1 MIPVPPPPPPDTV
14 FEITIKEDD
23 EQYPHRVKTTRNRV
37 LNFIY
42 TERGL
47 EEALCADE
55 IVHAESRWRER
66 AVNKV
71 SGAWGLFQLMHDT
84 IKWNVKKQTELAI
97 KYAVHRYDGFCN
109 ALSERRKKGWW

>member
-1 MIPVPPPPPPDTV
+1 MIPVPPPPPPDIV
-14 FEITIKEDD
+14 YELEIQEKE
-23 EQYPHRVKTTRNRV
+23 EYPRKVNTTRNRV
-37 LNFIY
+37 LKFIY

-47 EEALCADE
+47 EEAQCADE

-66 AVNKV
+66 AVNKI

-84 IKWNVKKQTELAI
+84 IKWGIYKQTDLAM